1 MYDVIII
8 GSGPAGL
15 SASVYAVR
23 DQLKTIVVEKIHF
36 GTGQISESDRIENYL
51 GLYGEN
57 GYELGMKFREHAL
70 KLGVEFY
77 EGEATKINFSNG
89 SYIVN
94 FKNGYYLK
102 SRSLIYAAG
111 ANHLKLGV
119 KGEDEFYGKGVSYCA
134 TCDGAFYKG
143 KTVTVVGGG
152 DTAFSYA
159 LLLSKIAEK
168 VYLVHRRSVFRAN
181 KSLQKKLKAAVNVEF
196 LLNSEIIEIMGS
208 QKIKSINLIQNK
220 TEKNILTDG
229 IFIAIGIKP
238 NTALLKNKVTLD
250 DNGYIIADENGIT
263 SVPGLFAAG
272 DVRKKRLRQIVT
284 AVSDGA
290 CCAVSAEDY
299 LNKIIYDVF
308 IHFRYFYP

>member
-1 MYDVIII
+1 MTIMYDVIII

-15 SASVYAVR
+15 SASIYAVR

-196 LLNSEIIEIMGS
+196 LLNSEIIEIMGN

-299 LNKIIYDVF
+299 LNKNNI
-308 IHFRYFYP
+308 

>member
-134 TCDGAFYKG
+134 TCDGSFYKG

-299 LNKIIYDVF
+299 LNKNNI
-308 IHFRYFYP
+308 

>member
-15 SASVYAVR
+15 SASIYAVR

-152 DTAFSYA
+152 DTAFSYS

-196 LLNSEIIEIMGS
+196 LLNSEIIEIMGN

-299 LNKIIYDVF
+299 LNKNNI
-308 IHFRYFYP
+308 

>member
-284 AVSDGA
+284 GSIRRRLLR
-290 CCAVSAEDY
+290 SFSRR
-299 LNKIIYDVF
+299 LFK
-308 IHFRYFYP
+308 

>member
-36 GTGQISESDRIENYL
+36 GTGQIAESDRIENYL

-208 QKIKSINLIQNK
+208 QKIKSLNLIHNK

-238 NTALLKNKVTLD
+238 NTALLKNKVKLD

-299 LNKIIYDVF
+299 LNKNNI
-308 IHFRYFYP
+308 

>member
-70 KLGVEFY
+70 KLGVESY

-299 LNKIIYDVF
+299 LNKNNI
-308 IHFRYFYP
+308 

>member
-15 SASVYAVR
+15 SASIYAVR

-152 DTAFSYA
+152 ETAFSYS

-196 LLNSEIIEIMGS
+196 LLNSEIIEIMGN

-299 LNKIIYDVF
+299 LNKNNI
-308 IHFRYFYP
+308 

>member
-15 SASVYAVR
+15 SASIYAVR

-77 EGEATKINFSNG
+77 EGTKINFSNG

-196 LLNSEIIEIMGS
+196 LLNSEIIEIMGN

-299 LNKIIYDVF
+299 LNKNNI
-308 IHFRYFYP
+308 

>member
-15 SASVYAVR
+15 SASIYAVR
-23 DQLKTIVVEKIHF
+23 DQLKTIVVDKIHL
-36 GTGQISESDRIENYL
+36 GTGQIYESDRIENYL

-196 LLNSEIIEIMGS
+196 LLNSEIIEIMGN

-299 LNKIIYDVF
+299 LNKNNI
-308 IHFRYFYP
+308 

>member
-1 MYDVIII
+1 MTIMYDVIII

-134 TCDGAFYKG
+134 TCDGSFYKG

-196 LLNSEIIEIMGS
+196 LLNSEIIEIMGR

-299 LNKIIYDVF
+299 LNKNNI
-308 IHFRYFYP
+308 

>member
-102 SRSLIYAAG
+102 SSSLIYAAG

-299 LNKIIYDVF
+299 LNKNNI
-308 IHFRYFYP
+308 

>member
-1 MYDVIII
+1 MTIMYDVIII

-134 TCDGAFYKG
+134 TCDGSFYKG

-272 DVRKKRLRQIVT
+272 MFVKKD
-284 AVSDGA
+284 SDK
-290 CCAVSAEDY
+290 
-299 LNKIIYDVF
+299 L
-308 IHFRYFYP
+308 

>member
-15 SASVYAVR
+15 SASIYAVR

-70 KLGVEFY
+70 KLGIEFY

-196 LLNSEIIEIMGS
+196 LLNSEIIEIMGN

-299 LNKIIYDVF
+299 LNKNNI
-308 IHFRYFYP
+308 

>member
-77 EGEATKINFSNG
+77 EGEATRINFSNG

-299 LNKIIYDVF
+299 LNKNNI
-308 IHFRYFYP
+308 

>member
-1 MYDVIII
+1 MTIMYDVIII

-77 EGEATKINFSNG
+77 EGEATRINFSNG

-299 LNKIIYDVF
+299 LNKNNI
-308 IHFRYFYP
+308 

>member
-94 FKNGYYLK
+94 IKNGYYLK

-299 LNKIIYDVF
+299 LNKNNI
-308 IHFRYFYP
+308 

>member
-1 MYDVIII
+1 M
-8 GSGPAGL
+8 
-15 SASVYAVR
+15 
-23 DQLKTIVVEKIHF
+23 
-36 GTGQISESDRIENYL
+36 
-51 GLYGEN
+51 
-57 GYELGMKFREHAL
+57 
-70 KLGVEFY
+70 
-77 EGEATKINFSNG
+77 
-89 SYIVN
+89 
-94 FKNGYYLK
+94 
-102 SRSLIYAAG
+102 
-111 ANHLKLGV
+111 
-119 KGEDEFYGKGVSYCA
+119 
-134 TCDGAFYKG
+134 
-143 KTVTVVGGG
+143 
-152 DTAFSYA
+152 
-159 LLLSKIAEK
+159 LLSKIAEK

-238 NTALLKNKVTLD
+238 NTALLKNKGTLD

-299 LNKIIYDVF
+299 LNKNNI
-308 IHFRYFYP
+308 

>member
-1 MYDVIII
+1 MTIMYDVIII

-36 GTGQISESDRIENYL
+36 GTGQIAESDRIENYL

-208 QKIKSINLIQNK
+208 QKIKSINLIHNK

-238 NTALLKNKVTLD
+238 NTALLKNKVKLD

-299 LNKIIYDVF
+299 LNKNNI
-308 IHFRYFYP
+308 

>member
-263 SVPGLFAAG
+263 SVPGLFAGPTPGKHADPGGPVRPPSQTERAG
-272 DVRKKRLRQIVT
+272 GTEYRHSAGNLRQRFLKCI
-284 AVSDGA
+284 
-290 CCAVSAEDY
+290 
-299 LNKIIYDVF
+299 
-308 IHFRYFYP
+308 

>member
-134 TCDGAFYKG
+134 TCDGSFYKG

-229 IFIAIGIKP
+229 IFIAMGIKP
-238 NTALLKNKVTLD
+238 KTALLKNKVTLD

-299 LNKIIYDVF
+299 LNKNNI
-308 IHFRYFYP
+308 

>member
-15 SASVYAVR
+15 SASIYAVR

-196 LLNSEIIEIMGS
+196 LLNSEIIEIMGN

-272 DVRKKRLRQIVT
+272 DVRKKTQTNCDGSIRRRLLR
-284 AVSDGA
+284 SF
-290 CCAVSAEDY
+290 SRR
-299 LNKIIYDVF
+299 LFK
-308 IHFRYFYP
+308 

>member
-119 KGEDEFYGKGVSYCA
+119 KGEDEFYGNGVSYCA

-299 LNKIIYDVF
+299 LNKNNI
-308 IHFRYFYP
+308 

>member
-1 MYDVIII
+1 MTIMYDVIII

-299 LNKIIYDVF
+299 LNKNNI
-308 IHFRYFYP
+308 

>member
-36 GTGQISESDRIENYL
+36 GTGQIAESDRIENYL

-77 EGEATKINFSNG
+77 EGEATKINFING

-168 VYLVHRRSVFRAN
+168 VYLVHRRSVFKAN

-238 NTALLKNKVTLD
+238 NTALLKNKVKLD

-299 LNKIIYDVF
+299 LNKNNI
-308 IHFRYFYP
+308 

>member
-134 TCDGAFYKG
+134 TCDGSFYKG

-272 DVRKKRLRQIVT
+272 DARKQRLRQIVT

-299 LNKIIYDVF
+299 LNKNNI
-308 IHFRYFYP
+308 

>member
-196 LLNSEIIEIMGS
+196 LLNSKIIEIMGS

-299 LNKIIYDVF
+299 LNKNNI
-308 IHFRYFYP
+308 

>member
-15 SASVYAVR
+15 SASIYAVR

-299 LNKIIYDVF
+299 LNKNNI
-308 IHFRYFYP
+308 

>member
-51 GLYGEN
+51 GVYGEN

-299 LNKIIYDVF
+299 LNKNNI
-308 IHFRYFYP
+308 

>member
-23 DQLKTIVVEKIHF
+23 DQFKTIVVEKIHF

-299 LNKIIYDVF
+299 LNKNNI
-308 IHFRYFYP
+308 

>member
-299 LNKIIYDVF
+299 LNKNNI
-308 IHFRYFYP
+308 

>member
-77 EGEATKINFSNG
+77 EGEATKINISNG

-299 LNKIIYDVF
+299 LNKNNI
-308 IHFRYFYP
+308 

>member
-1 MYDVIII
+1 MTIMYDVIII

-36 GTGQISESDRIENYL
+36 GTGQIAESDRIENYL

-208 QKIKSINLIQNK
+208 QKIKSLNLIHNK

-238 NTALLKNKVTLD
+238 NTALLKNKVKLD

-299 LNKIIYDVF
+299 LNKNNI
-308 IHFRYFYP
+308 

>member
-15 SASVYAVR
+15 SASIYAVR

-196 LLNSEIIEIMGS
+196 LLNSEIIEIMGN

-299 LNKIIYDVF
+299 LNKNNI
-308 IHFRYFYP
+308 

>member
-36 GTGQISESDRIENYL
+36 GTGQIAESDRIENYL

-208 QKIKSINLIQNK
+208 QKIKSINLIHNK

-238 NTALLKNKVTLD
+238 NTALLKNKVKLD

-299 LNKIIYDVF
+299 LNKNNI
-308 IHFRYFYP
+308 